1 MVQFDPELTEMIFFD
16 LEFYVPKVDRNKL
29 GASLLANPLKQ
40 DHFLLGGVFYRDF
53 PLKKGGRN
61 PHFEHYWIWK
71 MDNEKAVLAAIY
83 SFFKNSWNLLRNKD
97 PQQADLITT
106 GIGISRF
113 DIPILYIRSLNQIIA
128 TPAELFECY
137 FKTKQVDFTNVGIT
151 FFNKGVNILYP
162 KTANQLMRRFGI
174 QKEKTTGMSIW
185 DMYDNNEFQNIENRT
200 ESEVRDAIQIYK
212 KMQKQLFR

>member
-29 GASLLANPLKQ
+29 GASLLANPHKQ

-71 MDNEKAVLAAIY
+71 AKDEKTVLTNIY
-83 SFFKNSWNLLRNKD
+83 RFFQDSWEPLKNKD
-97 PQQADLITT
+97 PKQADLIAT

-113 DIPILYIRSLNQIIA
+113 DIPILYIRSSIQNIA
-128 TPAELFECY
+128 TPPELFECY
-137 FKTKQVDFTNVGIT
+137 FKMKQVDLTNVGIG
-151 FFNKGVNILYP
+151 FFNKGVNVFYP

-174 QKEKTTGMSIW
+174 HKEKTSGMSVW
-185 DMYDNNEFQNIENRT
+185 EMYDNNEYRDIEKRT

-212 KMQKQLFR
+212 KMQEYLFR